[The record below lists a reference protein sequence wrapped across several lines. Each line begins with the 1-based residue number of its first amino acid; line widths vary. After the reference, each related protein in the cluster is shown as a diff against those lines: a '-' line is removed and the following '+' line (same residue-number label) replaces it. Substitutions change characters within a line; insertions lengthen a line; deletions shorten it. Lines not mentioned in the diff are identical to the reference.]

1 MKKEQIEKE
10 LRRIDSEE
18 RGLKTDASNAHN
30 TGHTDAE
37 YECHQALA
45 VLSQYR
51 NKLMMKILDLE
62 D

>member
-10 LRRIDSEE
+10 LNRIDQEE
-18 RGLKTDASNAHN
+18 RSLKTDASNAHN
-30 TGHTDAE
+30 TGHSETE

-51 NKLMMKILDLE
+51 NKLMIKMLDME
-62 D
+62 A

>member
-1 MKKEQIEKE
+1 MKKE

-18 RGLKTDASNAHN
+18 RSLKADASNAHN

-51 NKLMMKILDLE
+51 NKLMMKILDSE